1 MKQRFYKTEW
11 WKNTMTSLVGTV
23 VGIVLT
29 FGTTFYVEK
38 KNKAEMAHQTV
49 VITLHNLDAKIK
61 NLKESTAW
69 MNHIDTLF
77 QAVLEHTPT
86 DLDKMNP
93 DTLLAA
99 YDGFI
104 YLDIRLSENV
114 AESIFSNSIEVWEY
128 MDDERIIGRISN
140 CYMVSNYCTET
151 QKELQTERL
160 ALFQEFLKTQKSIK
174 RTPETARTF
183 FQRPEVQFYLSK
195 HAALTEFISSY
206 SMRILTLMHNRNKK
220 ELGIQQEELDAAGN
234 LLNEEDYKEL
244 DEL

>member
-1 MKQRFYKTEW
+1 
-11 WKNTMTSLVGTV
+11 MTSLVGTV

-140 CYMVSNYCTET
+140 CYMFSNYCAET
-151 QKELQTERL
+151 QQKLQRERL
-160 ALFQEFLKTQKSIK
+160 ALYQDFLKTQKSL
-174 RTPETARTF
+174 RHTPETARAF
-183 FQRPEVQFYLSK
+183 FQRPEVQFQLSL
-195 HAALTEFISSY
+195 H
-206 SMRILTLMHNRNKK
+206 ILQTKAVNRTMKVLAQMHKRNKK
-220 ELGIQQEELDAAGN
+220 ELNIPQEELDAAGN

-244 DEL
+244 GES

>member
-1 MKQRFYKTEW
+1 
-11 WKNTMTSLVGTV
+11 MTSLVGTV

-104 YLDIRLSENV
+104 YLDIRLSENVAESIFSSENV

-234 LLNEEDYKEL
+234 LNEEDYKEL

>member
-1 MKQRFYKTEW
+1 
-11 WKNTMTSLVGTV
+11 MTSLVGTV

-140 CYMVSNYCTET
+140 CYMTIS
-151 QKELQTERL
+151 
-160 ALFQEFLKTQKSIK
+160 ALSGFSKNAEIPKTHTRNCPGILPTPGGTIPTFLTHPANEGSKPHHES
-174 RTPETARTF
+174 AR
-183 FQRPEVQFYLSK
+183 PN
-195 HAALTEFISSY
+195 A
-206 SMRILTLMHNRNKK
+206 
-220 ELGIQQEELDAAGN
+220 
-234 LLNEEDYKEL
+234 
-244 DEL
+244 

>member
-1 MKQRFYKTEW
+1 
-11 WKNTMTSLVGTV
+11 MTSLVGTV

-140 CYMVSNYCTET
+140 CYMFINYCAET
-151 QKELQTERL
+151 QQKLQRERL
-160 ALFQEFLKTQKSIK
+160 ALYQDFLKTQKSL
-174 RTPETARTF
+174 RHTPETARAF
-183 FQRPEVQFYLSK
+183 FQRPEVQFQLSL
-195 HAALTEFISSY
+195 H
-206 SMRILTLMHNRNKK
+206 ILQTKAVNRTMKVLAQMHKRNKK
-220 ELGIQQEELDAAGN
+220 ELNIPQEELDAAGN

>member
-1 MKQRFYKTEW
+1 
-11 WKNTMTSLVGTV
+11 MTSLVGTV

-93 DTLLAA
+93 DTL
-99 YDGFI
+99 
-104 YLDIRLSENV
+104 SENV

-183 FQRPEVQFYLSK
+183 FKRPEVQFYLSK